1 MPQWQGGDEPAYSFG
16 SELLRWLAP
25 PHDGPEETVAVP
37 EPDGSSPPVSR
48 GIKWCA
54 ALLSQARAAREAIER
69 HAPDR
74 IVTLGGDCLV
84 DLAPMAYLSRRYGE
98 KLGVLWLDAHPDVM
112 SAAEFSHAHAHVLA
126 LLLGRGDGLS
136 RQKCP
141 ASWTPGV

>member
-1 MPQWQGGDEPAYSFG
+1 MVGIFFFKEKTAYVMRISDW
-16 SELLRWLAP
+16 SS
-25 PHDGPEETVAVP
+25 DGC
-37 EPDGSSPPVSR
+37 SSD
-48 GIKWCA
+48 
-54 ALLSQARAAREAIER
+54 LEAIER

-126 LLLGRGDGLS
+126 LLLGRGDEAFTAEVPRKLD
-136 RQKCP
+136 
-141 ASWTPGV
+141 